1 LRLGLRTKSAFLIM
15 FLFFSFKKNAASA
28 HKFGEDSFSFAHYIP
43 DILTWVAIV
52 LVGLIWV
59 KIIAYFV
66 KEKNS
71 KGTIRSITAIISLIL
86 WFVVIGIQ
94 HWVLNQYYPLL
105 DKITYTIGLLVLP
118 FALISLWRL
127 ISLQAYKYLRIILK
141 KPRSLLIFL
150 GVLFLYSMFYL
161 FASGLF
167 SASWLALPSADDVP
181 VHSKGFLIFS
191 QTYGPLTMWYTVDFW
206 IPIFKI
212 YGVLSIGTFLLMLAV
227 SIFMA
232 TNAVLLLYSWKL
244 KKDKIKSM
252 KSLVGATGSSSAI
265 AGTSFCCCCL
275 PALYP
280 VMSLLFGSAAAET
293 LSIALIDSSGPL
305 FNMIQIGLLSLMT
318 LSVLTISKAIKSMEE
333 DLCEL

>member
-1 LRLGLRTKSAFLIM
+1 LRLGLRTKGAFLMM
-15 FLFFSFKKNAASA
+15 FLFFSFGKNVYA
-28 HKFGEDSFSFAHYIP
+28 HELDQHDSNALAELIP
-43 DILTWVAIV
+43 DFLLILLIIFI
-52 LVGLIWV
+52 GLIWF
-59 KIIAYFV
+59 KIFAAFV
-66 KEKNS
+66 KDKDS
-71 KGTIRSITAIISLIL
+71 KGMIRSIAVIFSLTL
-86 WFVVIGIQ
+86 WFTVIGIQ
-94 HWVLNQYYPLL
+94 HWVLGQYHHPLL
-105 DKITYTIGLLVLP
+105 YTMGFVVLP
-118 FALISLWRL
+118 LTLFSLWRL
-127 ISLQAYKYLRIILK
+127 ISLQAYKYLRNILK
-141 KPRSLLIFL
+141 KPRSFFIFL
-150 GVLFLYSMFYL
+150 GVLFLYSLFYL

-232 TNAVLLLYSWKL
+232 TNVVLLLYSWKL

-252 KSLVGATGSSSAI
+252 NALVGATGSSSAI
-265 AGTSFCCCCL
+265 AATSFCCCCL

-305 FNMIQIGLLSLMT
+305 FNLRR
-318 LSVLTISKAIKSMEE
+318 V
-333 DLCEL
+333 